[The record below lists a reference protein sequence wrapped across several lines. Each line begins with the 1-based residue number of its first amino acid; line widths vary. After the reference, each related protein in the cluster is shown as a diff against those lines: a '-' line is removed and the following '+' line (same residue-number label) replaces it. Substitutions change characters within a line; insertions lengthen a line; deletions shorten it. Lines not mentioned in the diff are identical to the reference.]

1 MLYVLLIYEAEDVS
15 AGYSAADTES
25 ALVGHRALQDR
36 AKHDGAFVEANQL
49 MRPETAMSLR
59 VRGGEAIV
67 MDGPFTETK
76 ELLIGYY
83 VVECASLDQAIEYAR
98 QIPHASTGGI
108 EIRPITYFERARA
121 EAVVWTSSA

>member
-15 AGYSAADTES
+15 AGYSEADTDA
-25 ALVGHRALQDR
+25 ALAGHRELQKR
-36 AKHDGAFVEANQL
+36 SKRDGAFVEANQL
-49 MRPETAMSLR
+49 MRPETAISLR
-59 VRGGEAIV
+59 VRGGSPIV

-83 VVECASLDQAIEYAR
+83 ILDCASLDQVIEYAK

-108 EIRPITYFERARA
+108 EIRPITYFERAPA
-121 EAVVWTSSA
+121 EAVVWTSSD